1 MRMKNWGSPP
11 RVRSRLFLG
20 AIRVGQS
27 GITSAC
33 AEQTNTNLDKPLDR
47 RDHLRVC
54 GADPSGLPVPV
65 APLGSP
71 PRVRSRQP
79 RRRQRRQPRRIT
91 SACAEQTRPWT
102 RPPPARTDH
111 LRVCGADSED
121 PSLTNGMGG
130 SPPRV
135 RSRLQRA
142 GVPLVEHGITSACA
156 EQTFSVRSGTRSSR
170 DHLRVCGADGRS
182 WPIR

>member
-1 MRMKNWGSPP
+1 MVRAGSPP
-11 RVRSRLFLG
+11 RVRSRLTRISTSPLT
-20 AIRVGQS
+20 A

-33 AEQTNTNLDKPLDR
+33 AEQTRPGCR
-47 RDHLRVC
+47 CPSPPWDHLRVC
-54 GADPSGLPVPV
+54 GADNLV
-65 APLGSP
+65 ADNVDSLVGSP
-71 PRVRSRQP
+71 PRVRSRHRLP
-79 RRRQRRQPRRIT
+79 TWSRPFPGIT